1 LIDRKQKRNQPI
13 HFDLR
18 WLEKKAR
25 ELRATCIQ
33 MAHDSREGHLKSAL
47 SCLDILVALYYTWLN
62 VDPEDC
68 LKHERDRFILSK
80 GHACTALYTV
90 LADRGFFPV
99 EWLSG
104 YGQPHSPLPN
114 HPCKH
119 ALPLLE
125 CSSGSLGHGLG
136 IATGMLYGFRL
147 DGNQA
152 RVVVLMSDGECNEG
166 SVWEAAM
173 FASAHRLDKLLA
185 FVDNNGVQAVGR
197 SEEIM
202 GNTSL
207 EEKFRSFG
215 WAARTINGNHLSEVI
230 GALEAFPLE
239 KGRPSAIIAKTTAG
253 AGVSFMEDQVLWHYR
268 VPSTEDVSR
277 ALQELGAVP
286 IHKDPK
292 HAKSFCGNSD
302 SAGL

>member
-1 LIDRKQKRNQPI
+1 MIDRRQKRNQPI
-13 HFDLR
+13 HFNLR
-18 WLEKKAR
+18 RLEKKAR
-25 ELRATCIQ
+25 QLRATCIQ

-47 SCLDILVALYYTWLN
+47 SCLDILIALYYTWLN

-68 LKHERDRFILSK
+68 LKPERDRFILSK

-90 LADRGFFPV
+90 LADRGFIPI

-104 YGQPHSPLPN
+104 YGHPHGPLPN

-136 IATGMLYGFRL
+136 IATGMVYGFRL
-147 DGNQA
+147 DKNQA
-152 RVVVLMSDGECNEG
+152 RLVVLMSDGECNEG

-173 FASAHRLDKLLA
+173 FACAHRMEQLLA
-185 FVDNNGVQAVGR
+185 IVDNNGVQAVGR

-215 WAARTINGNHLSEVI
+215 WGARTINGNDLSEVI
-230 GALEAFPLE
+230 EALGNFPFE
-239 KGRPSAIIAKTTAG
+239 KGRPSAIIAETTAG

-268 VPSTEDVSR
+268 VPSSEDVSR
-277 ALQELGAVP
+277 ALRELGTVP

-292 HAKSFCGNSD
+292 HEKSFCGIPHSD
-302 SAGL
+302 GL